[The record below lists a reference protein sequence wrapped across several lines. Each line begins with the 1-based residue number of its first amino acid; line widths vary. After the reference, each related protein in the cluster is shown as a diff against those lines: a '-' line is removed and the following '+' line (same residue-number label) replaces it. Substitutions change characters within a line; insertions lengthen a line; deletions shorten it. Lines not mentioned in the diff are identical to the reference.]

1 MPESMFLWDEDYF
14 RVLLLE
20 SRPRLGAEEDDR
32 VQAFR
37 SNADLEHGKIA
48 QTSVYT
54 TTPFH
59 PGVPKVACYCI

>member
-1 MPESMFLWDEDYF
+1 MPESMFLSDEDCF

-37 SNADLEHGKIA
+37 SNADLEH
-48 QTSVYT
+48 
-54 TTPFH
+54 
-59 PGVPKVACYCI
+59 